1 MYLNTNHLTE
11 ESLNEITAVSILKN
25 LDFMAISEIWMYAEQ
40 INNDYTLDNY
50 NCHEVRRS
58 LDNPVNG
65 GGIMVFTKKS
75 LPFAVKQ
82 YIFDMLN
89 EDTIFVQTERIWLT
103 YKSGSIM
110 SAVCFTYFPCQT

>member
-65 GGIMVFTKKS
+65 GGIIVFHQKNTSICCK
-75 LPFAVKQ
+75 
-82 YIFDMLN
+82 
-89 EDTIFVQTERIWLT
+89 TIHI
-103 YKSGSIM
+103 
-110 SAVCFTYFPCQT
+110 